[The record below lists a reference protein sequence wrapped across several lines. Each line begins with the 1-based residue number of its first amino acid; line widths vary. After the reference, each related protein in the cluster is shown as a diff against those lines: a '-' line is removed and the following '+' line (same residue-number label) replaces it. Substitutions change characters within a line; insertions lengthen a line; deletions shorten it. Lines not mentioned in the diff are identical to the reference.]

1 MINQQNKYEL
11 GQGHL
16 QNNYICCG
24 IFSTD
29 RVGEGVGGALGIS
42 RKILET
48 VQAAQQKPE
57 WLVTKWEFAF
67 PQLLNEKEK
76 HKLSKKLEQKI
87 LTKELND

>member
-1 MINQQNKYEL
+1 MNWVKATYKTIT
-11 GQGHL
+11 
-16 QNNYICCG
+16 
-24 IFSTD
+24 FV
-29 RVGEGVGGALGIS
+29 VGYLALIVREGEKGVGGGWGIS